1 MLTVRAHE
9 AFSHKN
15 KGWEQFTDR
24 IIYELNN
31 KETPVVFF
39 KRDKDTN
46 NWVIDREILKKI
58 YNEID
63 GDATMG
69 DIEQVL
75 LSLEKNW
82 ESFLED
88 CKKEEK

>member
-1 MLTVRAHE
+1 MATHSNIKQA
-9 AFSHKN
+9 
-15 KGWEQFTDR
+15 
-24 IIYELNN
+24 
-31 KETPVVFF
+31 PVMVF
-39 KRDKDTN
+39 KRDKDSN
-46 NWVIDREILKKI
+46 NWIIDREILKKI
-58 YNEID
+58 YSEID

-75 LSLEKNW
+75 LSIEENW

>member
-1 MLTVRAHE
+1 MITH
-9 AFSHKN
+9 SN
-15 KGWEQFTDR
+15 
-24 IIYELNN
+24 I
-31 KETPVVFF
+31 KETPVMVF
-39 KRDKDTN
+39 KRDKDSN
-46 NWVIDREILKKI
+46 NWIIDREILKKI
-58 YNEID
+58 YSEID